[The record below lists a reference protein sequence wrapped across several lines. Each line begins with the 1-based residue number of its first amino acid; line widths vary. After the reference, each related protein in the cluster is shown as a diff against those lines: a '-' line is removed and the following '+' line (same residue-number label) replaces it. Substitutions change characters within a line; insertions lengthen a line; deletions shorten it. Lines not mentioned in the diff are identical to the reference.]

1 MTGIPLKPL
10 RKILG
15 QDCPSHISE
24 DATLATRDVLE
35 YILHQIRIFS
45 LKEFEDLNNNRKQQG
60 LKPLKRLNGWAVRRA
75 CDNIL
80 KPETVN
86 DMGLQSNGIVG
97 PGGNTMYTHIQATK
111 SAKKDTDTYGGTNGP

>member
-15 QDCPSHISE
+15 HGCPFHISE
-24 DATLATRDVLE
+24 DAPRATRDLLE
-35 YILHQIRIFS
+35 HILHQIKIFAIQ
-45 LKEFEDLNNNRKQQG
+45 EFEDLNNNRKQQG

-80 KPETVN
+80 KPDTVN
-86 DMGLQSNGIVG
+86 DMGLQSNGIVS

>member
-15 QDCPSHISE
+15 QDCPFHISE
-24 DATLATRDVLE
+24 DATRATRDLLE
-35 YILHQIRIFS
+35 HILNQIKIFAIQ
-45 LKEFEDLNNNRKQQG
+45 EFEDLNNNRKQQG

-86 DMGLQSNGIVG
+86 DMGLQYNGIVS
-97 PGGNTMYTHIQATK
+97 PGGNTMYTHIPVSYTHL
-111 SAKKDTDTYGGTNGP
+111 TLPTN